1 MNRNALT
8 FTGLVIREGRG
19 FYSLCPELDVASEG
33 GTAREAKA
41 MLREAVSGYLQA
53 CFESNLPYLR
63 PVLPSDDPRMNQ
75 PENIESTFHVKVQV
89 AVKVHA

>member
-1 MNRNALT
+1 
-8 FTGLVIREGRG
+8 
-19 FYSLCPELDVASEG
+19 VASEG

-63 PVLPSDDPRMNQ
+63 PVLPSDDPRTNQ
-75 PENIESTFHVKVQV
+75 PENIQSTFR
-89 AVKVHA
+89 VKVHVLVTAHA